1 MSHNPLNDM
10 SPSDGTE
17 VVPMQLVR
25 VNTAALSKVA
35 TDTQS
40 ERAALLQ
47 IQTAGGITD
56 EATAA
61 AVSESV
67 RDWAREWDVL
77 EKLRT
82 DTTKP
87 LNETKRRVDALF
99 KPGLDELAGLRKLA
113 SELLGAFEVLKAN
126 RQREAMAIATEA
138 AQTGAVQVLTGA
150 LQIANAPA
158 TKNAGVSVKARWVAR
173 VTSVEALPMRFQ
185 RTVADEEAISAY
197 VGKFEPHQTPD
208 PVKGL
213 AFELV
218 GGVSQVRR

>member
-1 MSHNPLNDM
+1 MAHNPLNDM
-10 SPSDGTE
+10 PPSDGTE

-25 VNTAALSKVA
+25 VNPLALQQSLTKA
-35 TDTQS
+35 SQEFMCLRQLQDT
-40 ERAALLQ
+40 
-47 IQTAGGITD
+47 GGITD
-56 EATAA
+56 EATAS

-113 SELLGAFEVLKAN
+113 SDLLGAYEVLKAN

-138 AQTGAVQVLTGA
+138 AQTGQVQVLTGA

-197 VGKFEPHQTPD
+197 VGRFEPHQTPD